1 MLKQGTI
8 EEFKSLVAKADGFAY
23 TNLFYVMFPRDII
36 ISDDDPYAHGVF
48 CTSVTL
54 PSKQLMTVNREI
66 GMTTQQVVHGYVHST
81 VQMTFRILNNHSTR
95 EYFDAWQKKALIAY
109 PNEDDALEGRY
120 EVNYPATYTRQ
131 VQIFQLKKGI
141 SFPIFN
147 KFADKKLG
155 PINLVFDLDLDIGTK
170 MSTKYVWTLDK
181 ASPVSIQNE
190 ILTDGSQNEISTITV
205 EFSYEKFRGR
215 RLNQEDTD
223 AKKLAKLIGTIS
235 SLFN

>member
-23 TNLFYVMFPRDII
+23 TNLYYVMFPRDII
-36 ISDDDPYAHGVF
+36 ISDEDPYAHGVF

-54 PSKQLMTVNREI
+54 PSKQLTTVPREI
-66 GMTTQQVVHGYVHST
+66 GMNIQQIAHGFVNTPVSM
-81 VQMTFRILNNHSTR
+81 QFRILNNQAVR
-95 EYFDAWQKKALIAY
+95 EYFDAWQKKAISGY
-109 PNEDDALEGRY
+109 PNENDALEGRF
-120 EVNYPATYTRQ
+120 EVNYPSTYTKQ
-131 VQIFQLKKGI
+131 IQIFQLKKGT
-141 SFPIFN
+141 SFPIYS

-170 MSTKYVWTLDK
+170 MSTTYVWTLDR
-181 ASPVSIQNE
+181 AYPVSIQNE
-190 ILTDGSQNEISTITV
+190 TFTDGSQNEISTITV
-205 EFSYEKFRGR
+205 EFTYEKFRGR
-215 RLNQEDTD
+215 RMNEENTD